1 MVSYV
6 DGVGIRTI
14 KPVGGKVAFATF
26 DIDAHKVDAVEA
38 NVEPSA
44 VGRDDL
50 WPEGGLVFVLGEAR
64 EYRADLNDVGD
75 DDAVA
80 EGMLLKTY
88 LAHVSVDGLED
99 AKETF
104 QQTGGDFRSST
115 SRVDG
120 AGVYKENGIG
130 RLERRR
136 MKRRKSHENQRVSC
150 PDACCFFSVSHLP
163 PFSST
168 DLTFGASADIL
179 TSCHQTRKKR
189 SESLLQSGINFDR

>member
-26 DIDAHKVDAVEA
+26 DIVAHKVDAVEA
-38 NVEPSA
+38 NVEPLA

-64 EYRADLNDVGD
+64 EYRADLDDVGD

-80 EGMLLKTY
+80 EGMLLETY
-88 LAHVSVDGLED
+88 LAHVFVDGLED

-104 QQTGGDFRSST
+104 QQTGVICAVAPVGWTVQGF
-115 SRVDG
+115 
-120 AGVYKENGIG
+120 I
-130 RLERRR
+130 
-136 MKRRKSHENQRVSC
+136 
-150 PDACCFFSVSHLP
+150 
-163 PFSST
+163 
-168 DLTFGASADIL
+168 
-179 TSCHQTRKKR
+179 KKTE
-189 SESLLQSGINFDR
+189 SEGSNDVE